1 MGRGPGSLS
10 KLEFQ
15 VLLCLAEGPAHG
27 YAIGRELK
35 EKSEGRVDPTTGA
48 LYHILRRLE
57 DSGLMVPAP
66 EARSDSED
74 VRRQY
79 FRITVAGRQVA
90 ADEAQD
96 LKRLV
101 EDARARRLLGADR

>member
-1 MGRGPGSLS
+1 MGRGPASLS

-35 EKSEGRVDPTTGA
+35 EKSGGRVDPTTGA

-57 DSGLMVPAP
+57 DAGLVVPAP
-66 EARSDSED
+66 EARLEAED

-79 FRITVAGRQVA
+79 FRITVAGRRVA
-90 ADEAQD
+90 GEEAED

-101 EDARARRLLGADR
+101 EAAMARRLLGADR